1 MQIRRIVIVGCG
13 QMGSRHLQAI
23 VKLGGQLNI
32 QVVEHNPANQYL
44 AQKRLQ
50 EVLTSGQPVEIKW
63 YKDIAELDSR
73 PDLTIV
79 ATKAAGR
86 VNILKELAKM
96 GHNRFLIEKM
106 VCQSLE
112 EYDNLLETFEN
123 LKIKA
128 WVNCTRSYFP
138 VYERAIELMKN
149 DGELIFNAMAGNL
162 GLGCN
167 SIHLLNLF
175 LTMTGD
181 PQDVHLDG
189 HSLFPALL
197 PNKRGKKLVEFAGNI
212 TAETSNQSFATIS
225 FHRHNNSQ
233 VFINAMSK
241 NWRLFVDEGN
251 CKALLAAKKTDW
263 QWEELEFKIRY
274 SSELST
280 EIANSI
286 MEEKNCKLPNIQ
298 DCYYIHKEL
307 FKIFNE
313 HIKSISDED
322 VAVCPIT

>member
-50 EVLTSGQPVEIKW
+50 EVLTRGQPVEIKW

-86 VNILKELAKM
+86 VDILKELAMM
-96 GHNRFLIEKM
+96 GHSRFLIEKM
-106 VCQSLE
+106 VCQSVE
-112 EYDNLLETFEN
+112 EYDDLLETFEG

-128 WVNCTRSYFP
+128 WVNCTRPYFP
-138 VYERAIELMKN
+138 VYEKAIEVMRN

-189 HSLFPALL
+189 RSLFPALL

-212 TAETSNQSFATIS
+212 TAETSKQSFATIS

-233 VFINAMSK
+233 VLINAISK

-251 CKALLAAKKTDW
+251 NEALMASKRNQW
-263 QWEELEFKIRY
+263 QREAYEFKSRL
-274 SSELST
+274 SSELTT
-280 EIANSI
+280 EVAQTIIKEDA
-286 MEEKNCKLPNIQ
+286 CKLPTVR

-307 FKIFNE
+307 FRIFNS
-313 HIKSISDED
+313 HIQSITGKN
-322 VAVCPIT
+322 VNLCPVT